1 MLDIRG
7 ARISMIL
14 QDPKFSLNP
23 VQRVGDQI
31 AEAYAVHHRG
41 ARRAARE
48 KALEML
54 EAVQIRDPERV
65 YRLYPHE
72 ISGGMGQRVMIAMML
87 VPEPEVIIADEPTS
101 ALDVTVRMKVLGI
114 LDALVR
120 ERGIGLIMISHDL
133 NLVRNFCDRVL
144 IMYAGQVVEALPAA
158 ELAQRPARLYPR
170 PDRRA
175 AAHRRRPVAAGGAA
189 AGGELEAAAGG
200 GEPMSDITIENLTIS
215 LGLGDE
221 ARKILDDVS
230 FSVRSGQSFGLVG
243 ESGSGKSTILKC
255 IGLLFNAWT
264 GRIEIGGKSVRE
276 TARKAYCRDVQM
288 VFQDPYGSLHPRH
301 SIRTTLT
308 EPLVDPRAR
317 PAARSGWSR
326 RWSTSACRPSFLDR
340 YPHELSGGQRQRV
353 AIARALVLEPSVLLL
368 DEPTSALDVS
378 VQAEVLN
385 LLSDIRAQRKLTYL
399 LVSHDLAVIDHMC
412 DQFAI
417 MLHGRIVE
425 VLDRA
430 AIPGNEATDPY
441 ARELIGASL
450 DYDRAA

>member
-41 ARRAARE
+41 ARREARE

-120 ERGIGLIMISHDL
+120 ERGIGLIMITHDL

-158 ELAQRPARLYPR
+158 ELENARHDYTRGLIAAQPHIGG
-170 PDRRA
+170 DR
-175 AAHRRRPVAAGGAA
+175 VAAGGAA

-200 GEPMSDITIENLTIS
+200 GEPMSDI
-215 LGLGDE
+215 
-221 ARKILDDVS
+221 
-230 FSVRSGQSFGLVG
+230 RS
-243 ESGSGKSTILKC
+243 
-255 IGLLFNAWT
+255 
-264 GRIEIGGKSVRE
+264 
-276 TARKAYCRDVQM
+276 
-288 VFQDPYGSLHPRH
+288 
-301 SIRTTLT
+301 RT
-308 EPLVDPRAR
+308 
-317 PAARSGWSR
+317 
-326 RWSTSACRPSFLDR
+326 
-340 YPHELSGGQRQRV
+340 
-353 AIARALVLEPSVLLL
+353 
-368 DEPTSALDVS
+368 
-378 VQAEVLN
+378 
-385 LLSDIRAQRKLTYL
+385 
-399 LVSHDLAVIDHMC
+399 
-412 DQFAI
+412 
-417 MLHGRIVE
+417 
-425 VLDRA
+425 
-430 AIPGNEATDPY
+430 
-441 ARELIGASL
+441 
-450 DYDRAA
+450 

>member
-41 ARRAARE
+41 ARREARE

-65 YRLYPHE
+65 YKLYPHE

-120 ERGIGLIMISHDL
+120 ERGIGLIMICHDL

-158 ELAQRPARLYPR
+158 ELAQRPARLHPR

-175 AAHRRRPVAAGGAA
+175 AAHRRR
-189 AGGELEAAAGG
+189 
-200 GEPMSDITIENLTIS
+200 
-215 LGLGDE
+215 
-221 ARKILDDVS
+221 
-230 FSVRSGQSFGLVG
+230 
-243 ESGSGKSTILKC
+243 
-255 IGLLFNAWT
+255 
-264 GRIEIGGKSVRE
+264 
-276 TARKAYCRDVQM
+276 
-288 VFQDPYGSLHPRH
+288 
-301 SIRTTLT
+301 
-308 EPLVDPRAR
+308 
-317 PAARSGWSR
+317 AARRWRCCGGR
-326 RWSTSACRPSFLDR
+326 RAGSDR
-340 YPHELSGGQRQRV
+340 LRR
-353 AIARALVLEPSVLLL
+353 
-368 DEPTSALDVS
+368 
-378 VQAEVLN
+378 
-385 LLSDIRAQRKLTYL
+385 
-399 LVSHDLAVIDHMC
+399 
-412 DQFAI
+412 
-417 MLHGRIVE
+417 
-425 VLDRA
+425 
-430 AIPGNEATDPY
+430 
-441 ARELIGASL
+441 
-450 DYDRAA
+450 

>member
-1 MLDIRG
+1 
-7 ARISMIL
+7 
-14 QDPKFSLNP
+14 
-23 VQRVGDQI
+23 
-31 AEAYAVHHRG
+31 
-41 ARRAARE
+41 
-48 KALEML
+48 
-54 EAVQIRDPERV
+54 
-65 YRLYPHE
+65 
-72 ISGGMGQRVMIAMML
+72 
-87 VPEPEVIIADEPTS
+87 
-101 ALDVTVRMKVLGI
+101 
-114 LDALVR
+114 
-120 ERGIGLIMISHDL
+120 
-133 NLVRNFCDRVL
+133 
-144 IMYAGQVVEALPAA
+144 
-158 ELAQRPARLYPR
+158 
-170 PDRRA
+170 
-175 AAHRRRPVAAGGAA
+175 
-189 AGGELEAAAGG
+189 
-200 GEPMSDITIENLTIS
+200 MSDITIDGLTIT

-221 ARKILDDVS
+221 ARKILDEVS

-264 GRIEIGGKSVRE
+264 GKIEIGGKSVRD

-301 SIRTTLT
+301 SIRTTLA
-308 EPLVDPRAR
+308 EPLIIHGLDRRAQRMEQALVDVGLP
-317 PAARSGWSR
+317 
-326 RWSTSACRPSFLDR
+326 PSFLDR

-385 LLSDIRAQRKLTYL
+385 LLAELRAQRNLTYL

-412 DQFAI
+412 NQFAI

-425 VLDRA
+425 VLDRS
-430 AIPGNEATDPY
+430 AIPGNAATDPY